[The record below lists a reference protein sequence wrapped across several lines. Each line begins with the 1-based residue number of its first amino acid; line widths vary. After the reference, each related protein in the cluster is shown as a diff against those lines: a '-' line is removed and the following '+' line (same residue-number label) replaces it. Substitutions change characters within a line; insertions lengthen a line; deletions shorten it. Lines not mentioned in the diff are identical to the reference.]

1 MMHDCTKAVLSA
13 FEQYADPE
21 RAIPMRAYMK
31 DIDAFYGIPSPT
43 RKQLLRQTLAQYPK
57 SILSE
62 WKQIVIELI
71 EKGNREAFYSAIEI
85 AEKAYKYWDVGA
97 IDVLL
102 KMSHHKPW
110 WDTIDAIAPLIG
122 MYFKAFPEK
131 RDHFISE
138 WMNSG
143 NMWLQRI
150 CLLFQKR
157 YKSETDKELLFE
169 LCLRL
174 ADEKEFF
181 IRKGMGWALREY
193 SYVNPKAVSSFVQ
206 TSPLSALTKKEAM
219 KAINRKNHS

>member
-1 MMHDCTKAVLSA
+1 MMHDCTKALLSA
-13 FEQYADPE
+13 FEHNADPE

-31 DIDAFYGIPSPT
+31 DIDAFYGIPSPI
-43 RKQLLRQTLAQYPK
+43 RKQLLRQILAQYPK
-57 SILSE
+57 SIFSE
-62 WKQIVIELI
+62 WKPIVIELI
-71 EKGNREAFYSAIEI
+71 EEGNREAFYCAIEI
-85 AEKAYKYWDVGA
+85 AEKARKYWDVEA
-97 IDVLL
+97 IDILL
-102 KMSHHKPW
+102 KMSHHTPW

-122 MYFKAFPEK
+122 IYFKAFPEQ
-131 RDHFISE
+131 RDHYISE
-138 WMNSG
+138 WMKSG

-219 KAINRKNHS
+219 KAINRLLHS